1 MSLVKSLWK
10 CCKTLATVCKSL
22 FKLSLGLG
30 ILMLV
35 PVGLILYIALG
46 TDLPIA
52 SKQRD

>member
-1 MSLVKSLWK
+1 MNILKKLTKMVFKLF
-10 CCKTLATVCKSL
+10 KSL
-22 FKLSLGLG
+22 FKVSLELL